1 MGRTEYFTTR
11 HVDGSDICTKVMIV
25 PKDYDNFPFN
35 IKQGGSYN
43 IAPARVLGLDYP
55 TYLRFLRESF
65 PEAVTLVGKGHKY
78 VVPHWKIGCKEVSTF
93 VKLLNDK
100 LTLAVMDK
108 EAGDDSRA

>member
-11 HVDGSDICTKVMIV
+11 PVYSSEICPKVTIV

-35 IKQGGSYN
+35 IKQGGSYSV
-43 IAPARVLGLDYP
+43 APARVLGLDYP

-65 PEAVTLVGKGHKY
+65 PDAVTLVGKGHKY
-78 VVPHWKIGCKEVSTF
+78 VIPNWKVGCKEVSAF

-108 EAGDDSRA
+108 EASNGPRA

>member
-1 MGRTEYFTTR
+1 MSRIEYFTTR
-11 HVDGSDICTKVMIV
+11 HVNDSGICTKVMIV

-43 IAPARVLGLDYP
+43 VVPARVLGLDYP

-65 PEAVTLVGKGHKY
+65 PDVVTLIGKGKKY
-78 VVPHWKIGCKEVSTF
+78 VVPHWNIGCKEVSTF

-100 LTLAVMDK
+100 LTLAVMNK
-108 EAGDDSRA
+108 ETGDDSRA